1 MTYRNIASPKRDYEI
16 KQIQNELIKQ
26 SNIISLAVNTALEI
40 QNKQR

>member
-1 MTYRNIASPKRDYEI
+1 MTYKGITNSKTIEQI

-26 SNIISLAVNTALEI
+26 NNIISLAVMAALEI